1 MQMLNHIHNEIAS
14 FNLFQMGLFWLEKK
28 MALYRRC
35 FWIECIP
42 VYMFI
47 CYLSAV
53 FAKAFMLNSEKN
65 EIDAIKSE
73 KGLLQRINNEKINKD
88 YLY

>member
-1 MQMLNHIHNEIAS
+1 
-14 FNLFQMGLFWLEKK
+14 
-28 MALYRRC
+28 
-35 FWIECIP
+35 
-42 VYMFI
+42 MFI